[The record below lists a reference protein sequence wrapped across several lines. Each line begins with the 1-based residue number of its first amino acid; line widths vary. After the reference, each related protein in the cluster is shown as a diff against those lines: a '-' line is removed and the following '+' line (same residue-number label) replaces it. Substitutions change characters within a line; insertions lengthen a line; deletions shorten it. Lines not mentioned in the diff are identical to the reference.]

1 MLYYAILS
9 GVITACLDFV
19 FLFIC
24 AKVMLLTKKAGM
36 YAAAAAERTA
46 ESAIG
51 MAAMPGPESGHI
63 PIESWG
69 RGTKVFWSKLSLGNY
84 FPFAFCVCDHFCFD
98 FSFDDPQDYKIY

>member
-51 MAAMPGPESGHI
+51 MAAMPVRRVVI
-63 PIESWG
+63 
-69 RGTKVFWSKLSLGNY
+69 FL
-84 FPFAFCVCDHFCFD
+84 
-98 FSFDDPQDYKIY
+98 